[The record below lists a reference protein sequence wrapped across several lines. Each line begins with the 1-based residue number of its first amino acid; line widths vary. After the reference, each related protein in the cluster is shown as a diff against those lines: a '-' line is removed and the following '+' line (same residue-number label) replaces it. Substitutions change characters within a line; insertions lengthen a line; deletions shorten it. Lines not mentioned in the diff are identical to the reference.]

1 MDFSAIV
8 SFIRDRVSEI
18 GFELYDIQIKD
29 SGRQLIIRVFIDKKE
44 GFVGI
49 QDCVRVSRL
58 LEPYLESVV
67 QRRFV
72 IEVSSPGADRDL
84 KDDRDFERF
93 KGMTVEVIKKGGTR
107 IVGKLMGKIGDEV
120 FIMPLK
126 RKDKEKKKEQGKI
139 KFRMRWKE
147 RRGKLTKEMIWG
159 EIKEGEWGKDEQR
172 GDERRGITVEDSGRR
187 GDKGE
192 SAGEIVAFHISD
204 IDRVKL
210 CPLL

>member
-126 RKDKEKKKEQGKI
+126 RKDKEKKKEQEKS
-139 KFRMRWKE
+139 KFKREERW
-147 RRGKLTKEMIWG
+147 GKLIEDRMWG
-159 EIKEGEWGKDEQR
+159 EIKEGERREKKR
-172 GDERRGITVEDSGRR
+172 VDERRGILVEDSERR
-187 GDKGE
+187 SDKGE